1 MTIAA
6 DRSPARGDKKSK
18 SEGAAAAFTVDLE
31 WEAADGPDLA
41 EEPASQAPVCDEAI
55 AAQPGNSTD
64 TSGGPAIYRE
74 PLPLKLKPPEP
85 DRKKTKTDRDHTPP
99 DGHQPATPK
108 ITGSIEKACE
118 QEPAPA
124 QAGASSS
131 STAPGLAVG
140 SNVQQPGASTEQPA
154 PPQAT
159 TTRHHPEA
167 SEDTEE
173 PVPWRHR
180 REVVRPQRGC
190 SVASRRPASVLPE
203 SPPFADN
210 DIRATAWQAP
220 VHRVGGKRG
229 MSIDNRGKRTK
240 PTTPGVIPFT
250 VPGRIREFTRRIDR
264 GLPPMLS
271 LSDVLSRMYPE
282 QSLPGFGQL
291 SLARLDPILHWNKT
305 DRDTT

>member
-1 MTIAA
+1 M
-6 DRSPARGDKKSK
+6 
-18 SEGAAAAFTVDLE
+18 
-31 WEAADGPDLA
+31 
-41 EEPASQAPVCDEAI
+41 
-55 AAQPGNSTD
+55 
-64 TSGGPAIYRE
+64 
-74 PLPLKLKPPEP
+74 
-85 DRKKTKTDRDHTPP
+85 
-99 DGHQPATPK
+99 
-108 ITGSIEKACE
+108 TGSVQKACE
-118 QEPAPA
+118 QEPAAP
-124 QAGASSS
+124 GASSS

-140 SNVQQPGASTEQPA
+140 SNVQQPGTNTEQPV

-173 PVPWRHR
+173 PVPWTHR
-180 REVVRPQRGC
+180 VVPPQRGC
-190 SVASRRPASVLPE
+190 SVASRRRRSVLPE
-203 SPPFADN
+203 NPPFTDN
-210 DIRATAWQAP
+210 GFRATAWQAP